1 MRHDN
6 ILGFIAADIKGTGGW
21 TQMLL
26 VTDYYEQGS
35 LYDYLQMNILDNES
49 MARLSHSI
57 ACGLSHLHTEIFGS
71 RGKPAIAHR
80 DIKSRNILVKNDGT
94 AAIADFGLAV
104 RYNGENDSLDISPNT
119 RYFVKNSKNFKY
131 FNLFISESEQDA
143 IWLLKSWTTLST

>member
-49 MARLSHSI
+49 MARMSHSI

-104 RYNGENDSLDISPNT
+104 RYNTENDTPDISPNT
-119 RYFVKNSKNFKY
+119 RYF
-131 FNLFISESEQDA
+131 
-143 IWLLKSWTTLST
+143 LKI